1 VGDWTFVVLQ
11 AQNERPVIDPHALY
25 KFTHEYDAVLM
36 ASGAKTVLV
45 MTWERSDSVAI
56 GLMTANSTIA

>member
-1 VGDWTFVVLQ
+1 
-11 AQNERPVIDPHALY
+11 LY